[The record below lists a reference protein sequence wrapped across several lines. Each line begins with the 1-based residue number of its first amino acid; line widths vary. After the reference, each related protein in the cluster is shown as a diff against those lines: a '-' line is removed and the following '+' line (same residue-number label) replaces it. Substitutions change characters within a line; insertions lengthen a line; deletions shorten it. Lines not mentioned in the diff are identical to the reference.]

1 MITWIVVEFSVIPVL
16 SSHNCIQRLRVSKV
30 GLALF
35 PKNSPSPGFWFS
47 NGFLVGSLRDPELN
61 LTLGRSIMTDR
72 LIGRSF
78 SHLQSVL
85 HDVSR
90 LVMRWDMNLPITR
103 PQRTQSDSGWR
114 LATVGGNHWDLVF
127 WDIFFEISIFFMKK
141 MAPKRV

>member
-1 MITWIVVEFSVIPVL
+1 MNFL
-16 SSHNCIQRLRVSKV
+16 SFQFCHHIIVSKDCEFRR
-30 GLALF
+30 LDSPFF
-35 PKNSPSPGFWFS
+35 PKIPHFPPGFWFS